1 MHSDQ
6 TSGPAQLKVVVLVG
20 NEVLRL
26 GLTALL
32 SSLPVVEQVSDCV
45 TWSDAEQS
53 IRGGEVDVVLLNESD
68 NEWQRAAEGGGF
80 RPAVTLMLLHDYQAK
95 EQLFQHPHAPDGFVV
110 QGDLAADTLTTALER
125 ITAGE
130 VAMPSRLARDL
141 MQRVGASA
149 PHQRRHR
156 AALTPRENET
166 LALLAQGLSNKQIA
180 RRLQISSHGAKR
192 IVASL
197 LMKLDAPNRTMA
209 VVTAINSG
217 LIQGGAQASQ
227 H

>member
-1 MHSDQ
+1 M
-6 TSGPAQLKVVVLVG
+6 VVLVG
-20 NEVLRL
+20 DEILRL

-32 SSLPVVEQVSDCV
+32 TSLSVVRQVRDCV
-45 TWSDAEQS
+45 TWDDTEQI
-53 IRGGEVDVVLLNESD
+53 IRAGEADVVLLHESD
-68 NEWQRAAEGGGF
+68 DEWQRAVEGGGF
-80 RPAVTLMLLHDYQAK
+80 RPAATLMLLHDYRASD
-95 EQLFQHPHAPDGFVV
+95 QLFQHPHTPDGFVV
-110 QGDLAADTLTTALER
+110 QGNLTAETLTTALQR
-125 ITAGE
+125 VTAGE
-130 VAMPSRLARDL
+130 VAMPSLLARDL
-141 MQRVGASA
+141 MQRVGAST

-166 LALLAQGLSNKQIA
+166 LVLLAQGLSNKQIA

-217 LIQGGAQASQ
+217 LIQQGVRTSQ
-227 H
+227 K